1 MVYPAL
7 LPLMPHTSGCQQSTE
22 LTPHHRADLNGLGP
36 VSRER
41 RNLVSAHVSSH
52 LNGLRPVLRERRN
65 LVSAH
70 VSSRLNGLGPFR
82 AKDEIWFLRMRHH
95 ISTGL
100 HHHSLRS
107 NPEERNSQLIRPGRS
122 LKPPIDRASF
132 GNARR
137 H

>member
-1 MVYPAL
+1 MKGETDECGGRSVPFTLPRNTVYPAL

-22 LTPHHRADLNGLGP
+22 LTPPPGRFKWTRS
-36 VSRER
+36 VS
-41 RNLVSAHVSSH
+41 
-52 LNGLRPVLRERRN
+52 RERRN